1 MGPWLVDV
9 AQRSDLDPWLEGTAP
24 VPYRPVVLL
33 VRGDDDVIRELL
45 PNALD
50 AAKQDPHRVVV
61 WVKAPALLEV
71 DEVAAFFRSD
81 ASIVAA
87 ALSPDHRA
95 RAWMTRDRIGV
106 VDAAFAFSRA
116 ESA

>member
-50 AAKQDPHRVVV
+50 AAKQHAHRVVV
-61 WVKAPALLEV
+61 WVKAPELLED
-71 DEVAAFFRSD
+71 DETAAFFRGE

-87 ALSPDHRA
+87 ALSADHRV
-95 RAWMTRDRIGV
+95 RAWMTSDRIGV
-106 VDAAFAFSRA
+106 DDAAFAFARA